1 MHLALAHQHVPA
13 SILGVING
21 SLGGALEVAR
31 HVGGTSGIALAE
43 VARRSFVSGMDLAMT
58 IGAVAV
64 AAGAMVVL
72 AVLPSR
78 AGPARE
84 PSAVVG
90 RMPSQAP
97 EAPLDEAASR

>member
-1 MHLALAHQHVPA
+1 
-13 SILGVING
+13 
-21 SLGGALEVAR
+21 
-31 HVGGTSGIALAE
+31 
-43 VARRSFVSGMDLAMT
+43 MDLAMT

-84 PSAVVG
+84 PSAVC

>member
-1 MHLALAHQHVPA
+1 
-13 SILGVING
+13 
-21 SLGGALEVAR
+21 
-31 HVGGTSGIALAE
+31 
-43 VARRSFVSGMDLAMT
+43 MDLAMT

-90 RMPSQAP
+90 RMPSRAP